1 MQRPTRIVVF
11 GVLCLLIGGLSGMKN
26 TMEAGLAL
34 VGPDGLE
41 QVLEMAKQQ
50 QGLPQSSEQSL
61 RVEIKAQR
69 NPVYRVG
76 QAIESVGSA
85 FMALALIAAGVG
97 LLRGWAWSLKLAR
110 WWAFYAIPAA
120 GVSVVLTVRYAMPEM
135 PDTTSGGGMINGAFM
150 LVMLWVFPVL
160 LLKQLPTESV
170 KAYLAAREAH
180 RTGTA
185 ARVGTPPV
193 SPNTPSAGTA
203 PSAPASTSPPSASP
217 TNAHPTDTTWRDDPW
232 NDPSSR

>member
-41 QVLEMAKQQ
+41 QILEMAKQQ

-85 FMALALIAAGVG
+85 LMALILIAAGVG

-110 WWAFYAIPAA
+110 WWAFFAIPAA
-120 GVSVVLTVRYAMPEM
+120 GVSVVLTVRFAMPEM
-135 PDTTSGGGMINGAFM
+135 PDATSGGGMVNGAFM
-150 LVMLWVFPVL
+150 LVMLWIFPVL
-160 LLKQLPTESV
+160 LLKQLPTDAV
-170 KAYLAAREAH
+170 KAYLAAREAQ
-180 RTGTA
+180 RTGNSTG
-185 ARVGTPPV
+185 VGAQPVSHNTPPAGAMP
-193 SPNTPSAGTA
+193 SP
-203 PSAPASTSPPSASP
+203 PASTSPPASP
-217 TNAHPTDTTWRDDPW
+217 TNAQPADTTWRDDPW